1 MEDNNKKNLQEDAP
15 VNNLLDIIEISPFPT
30 LIHKMGV
37 IRYLNDLAVEM
48 FEAENASQLIGRN
61 MLEFTIMEDSE
72 EVKEAI
78 RAGEALKVRNTIVK
92 ARIKTFKGNVIT
104 TENKSVNVV
113 FGGEECRLV
122 VAYNYDHYSKVEA
135 ELNSK
140 KLLLEKIAQMIPDS
154 LIVVNNITRE
164 VLFENKPLMEVL
176 GYTKDDLNGN
186 DQFTLFTK
194 IIHKDDMHKLVEAR
208 QFLYAPENEGKYIAT
223 EYRVKAKDGRWHWI
237 LSRSTLYKKNED
249 GSSQINFGIA
259 QDITNI
265 KEIEQQLLENK
276 NFIEKITKTVPDHIS
291 IFEIGNRDIVYD
303 NFFYG
308 SLLGYERHEIPAD
321 MLIYFSEDYRP
332 VAALNFEKIA
342 ALKDGERFTTITKNL
357 HKNGSIKYLLT
368 SVTPFSFHDDGRIKQ
383 YLSATLDVTDFK
395 EAEFK
400 LQLSEEERKAILMAL
415 PDMLF
420 QVKKDG
426 TITNVFASEI
436 YREPIS
442 NLKLIG
448 SNASSILPASFYE
461 QVMNTIQQ
469 VLGDGQMRSI
479 DYTHAERDR
488 SMYYELRISKLN
500 EGSVIV
506 VVRDITNL
514 ITTRQQLDLKFDE
527 LSVKNRELEKY
538 ITSNTELEQFA
549 YIASHDLREPIRSI
563 IGFTQLLQKR
573 CPEDQLESKEF
584 LENIIH
590 SAQRMNSLVH
600 GLLDY
605 SRVSSAGKPFEE
617 TDLNELM
624 RKVIS
629 DIKVSIDENAAEIS
643 TGKLPVIFCDETQ
656 IRQLFQNLISN
667 GIKFH
672 KADVAPKIKV
682 TAEKQENKWL
692 FKVSDNGIGMDMK
705 YSSKV
710 FQIFSRLHTSDKYQ
724 GSGIGLTVCKKI
736 VERHHGEI
744 WLESEP
750 GKGTTFFFTLAG

>member
-154 LIVVNNITRE
+154 LLVVNNITRE

-223 EYRVKAKDGRWHWI
+223 EYRVKAKDGSWHWI

-436 YREPIS
+436 YREAIS

-448 SNASSILPASFYE
+448 SNSSSILPPAFYE

-488 SMYYELRISKLN
+488 NMYYELRISKLN

>member
-1 MEDNNKKNLQEDAP
+1 MEENNTPHPEHSP
-15 VNNLLDIIEISPFPT
+15 VNNLLDIIAISPFPT
-30 LIHKMGV
+30 IIHKMGV
-37 IRYLNDLAVEM
+37 IKYVNELAVEM
-48 FEAENASQLIGRN
+48 FEADSAEQLLNRN
-61 MLEFTIMEDSE
+61 MLEFTVIEDSE
-72 EVKEAI
+72 TVKEAI
-78 RAGEALKVRNTIVK
+78 RTGALLKVRNTIVK
-92 ARIKTFKGNVIT
+92 ARVKTFKGNTIT
-104 TENKSVNVV
+104 TENKSVNVI

-135 ELNSK
+135 ELHNK

-154 LIVVNNITRE
+154 LIVVNNVTRE

-176 GYTKDDLNGN
+176 GYTAEDLGKE

-194 IIHKDDMHKLVEAR
+194 IIHREDMPKLVEAR
-208 QFLYAPENEGKYIAT
+208 KFLYAPENEGKYIAT
-223 EYRVKAKDGRWHWI
+223 EYRVKAKDGSWHWI
-237 LSRSTLYKKNED
+237 LSRSTLYRKNDD
-249 GSSQINFGIA
+249 GTSQINFGIA

-276 NFIEKITKTVPDHIS
+276 NFVEKITKTVPDHIS
-291 IFEIGNRDIVYD
+291 IFELGKREIFYD

-308 SLLGYERHEIPAD
+308 SLLGYERNEFPAD
-321 MLIYFSEDYRP
+321 MFAYFSEDYRP
-332 VAALNFEKIA
+332 LAAANFEKIA

-357 HKNGSIKYLLT
+357 HKNGSIKYLLS

-420 QVKKDG
+420 HV
-426 TITNVFASEI
+426 NVQGIIQNVYASEV
-436 YREPIS
+436 YRKDVD
-442 NLKLIG
+442 KLQVVG
-448 SNASSILPASFYE
+448 RHAQTILPANYYDK
-461 QVMNTIQQ
+461 VMATVQA
-469 VLGDGQMRSI
+469 VVKDGQMRSI
-479 DYTHAERDR
+479 DYTHTERDR
-488 SMYYELRISKLN
+488 NLFYELRISKLN
-500 EGSVIV
+500 DTSVII

-514 ITTRQQLDLKFDE
+514 ISTRTQLDSKIDE

-573 CPEDQLESKEF
+573 CPEDQAESKEF
-584 LENIIH
+584 LQNIIN

-605 SRVSSAGKPFEE
+605 SRVSSSGKPFEAV
-617 TDLNELM
+617 DLNELM
-624 RKVIS
+624 HKVTS
-629 DIKVSIDENAAEIS
+629 DIQASIEENAAEIKIE
-643 TGKLPVIFCDETQ
+643 KLPVISCDETQ

-672 KADVAPKIKV
+672 RPEVPPKIQI
-682 TAEKQENKWL
+682 TAERKDDKWL

-705 YSSKV
+705 YSNKV

-736 VERHHGEI
+736 VERHQGEI
-744 WLESEP
+744 WLESEA
-750 GKGTTFFFTLAG
+750 GKGTTFFFTLAA